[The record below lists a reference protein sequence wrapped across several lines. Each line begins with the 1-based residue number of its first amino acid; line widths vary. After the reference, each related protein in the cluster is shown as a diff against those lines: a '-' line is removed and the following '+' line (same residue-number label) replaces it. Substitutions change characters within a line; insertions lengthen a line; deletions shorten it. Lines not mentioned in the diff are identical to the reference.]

1 MTAGILTDRA
11 LGRATLARQH
21 LLRRS
26 GADPPAMI
34 EHLLGLQAQAPLPPY
49 HALWN
54 RIRNFRP
61 ESLSDL
67 LESRA
72 VVRIAL
78 MRGTVFAVSA
88 ADAHALRPW
97 VQPVLDRAVDSNR
110 AHRAALQGLDRSTL
124 ASVARDLLAR
134 TPMSPAELR
143 PLLADRFPGHDPAA
157 LAHAVRCLLPLVQVP
172 PRGLWGRSGQP
183 RLAHLDEYVGAR
195 PPGLPGPD
203 ELILRYLAAFGP
215 ASVRDAQ
222 AWCGLTRL
230 AEIFDRLRPRLA
242 VFRDERGAE
251 LFDLPDAPRPDPSTP
266 APVRILAPFD
276 NVLLS
281 HSDRTR
287 FVSEEHR
294 KRIMT
299 ENGII
304 APVLLVGGTVAGS
317 ARVTVNR
324 GTATVEMTPWRTITA
339 SARSALET
347 EGMRL
352 LKFAAPEAG
361 ERDVRFVAAV

>member
-1 MTAGILTDRA
+1 MTAPVLTDRA

-26 GADPPAMI
+26 STDALTMI
-34 EHLLGLQAQAPLPPY
+34 EHLLGLQAQAPLAPY
-49 HALWN
+49 FALWT

-61 ESLSDL
+61 EALSDL

-78 MRGTVFAVSA
+78 MRGTVFAVSG

-97 VQPVLDRAVDSNR
+97 VQPVLDRGVDANR
-110 AHRAALQGLDRSTL
+110 AHRAGLDGLDRTAL
-124 ASVARDLLAR
+124 VSVARELLAG
-134 TPMSPAELR
+134 TPRSQAELR
-143 PLLADRFPGHDPAA
+143 PLLAERFPDQDPAA
-157 LAHAVRCLLPLVQVP
+157 LSHAVRCLLPLVQVP

-183 RLAHLDEYVGAR
+183 RLAHLDEYVG
-195 PPGLPGPD
+195 PPPVLPGPD
-203 ELILRYLAAFGP
+203 RLILRYLAAFGP
-215 ASVRDAQ
+215 ASVQDAQ

-230 AEIFDRLRPRLA
+230 GEIVDRLRPQLV

-251 LFDLPDAPRPDPSTP
+251 LFDLPDAPRPDPSIP

-287 FVSEEHR
+287 FVSDEDR
-294 KRIMT
+294 TRIMT
-299 ENGII
+299 RNGII
-304 APVLLVGGTVAGS
+304 APLLLVGGTVAGS
-317 ARVTVNR
+317 ARVMNGRT
-324 GTATVEMTPWRTITA
+324 TATVEMTPWRTITA
-339 SARSALET
+339 SGRSALEA

-352 LKFAAPEAG
+352 LNFAAPGADTH
-361 ERDVRFVAAV
+361 DVRILDTA